1 LDCAGPKITALGFQ
15 QDNTFRV
22 KAGKKLGESP
32 SVAMVYLEEMRRFV
46 CVLSNGQVL
55 ILDDKQN
62 RKESATTGLP
72 DELRPHGISV

>member
-15 QDNTFRV
+15 QDSTFRV

-46 CVLSNGQVL
+46 CVLSNGWVQ

-62 RKESATTGLP
+62 KKESAFT
-72 DELRPHGISV
+72 